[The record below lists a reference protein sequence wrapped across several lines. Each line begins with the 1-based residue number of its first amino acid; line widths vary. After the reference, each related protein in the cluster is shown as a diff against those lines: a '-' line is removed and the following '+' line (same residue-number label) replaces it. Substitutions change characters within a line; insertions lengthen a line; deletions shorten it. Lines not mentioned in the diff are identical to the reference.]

1 MIEHQDYFVSLQIH
15 VSEPNAQLKNV
26 DLVQYC
32 GIQYLVLWRKKHYNQ
47 NARFGAIL
55 KR

>member
-1 MIEHQDYFVSLQIH
+1 MVVFDFRYMCRN
-15 VSEPNAQLKNV
+15 PNAQLKNV

>member
-1 MIEHQDYFVSLQIH
+1 MAVFDFRYMCRN
-15 VSEPNAQLKNV
+15 PNAQFENV